1 MCLMVMSDA
10 QVKAHNAR
18 IADLYAN
25 PHICYQIAAR
35 LLDHTVG
42 KFSPTEEG
50 RALAKAEAIVEHL
63 LESGFKC
70 TARKKKKS
78 GKI

>member
-35 LLDHTVG
+35 LLDHNVG
-42 KFSPTEEG
+42 EFSPTEERTG
-50 RALAKAEAIVEHL
+50 ASK
-63 LESGFKC
+63 G
-70 TARKKKKS
+70 
-78 GKI
+78 